1 MNDTPVSSTPSGAAP
16 EATPVPTA
24 DGVRR
29 IASKELLGTRGEL
42 VIEHH
47 GRFYRLRVTQND
59 KLILTA

>member
-1 MNDTPVSSTPSGAAP
+1 MSNIPSGI
-16 EATPVPTA
+16 ATEVTPFTAA

-42 VIEHH
+42 LIEHH
-47 GRFYRLRVTQND
+47 GRLYRLRVTQND